1 VPWGS
6 SRFRGGSTRVP
17 RRHATKNLPLSRI
30 ANGVPAGQKHKG
42 SVETSLCRR
51 LISALW
57 LIVPYG
63 AMGSIPPPTSTPI
76 WSRVA
81 MSARSGRAL
90 QLAGRHPRA
99 GLVGA
104 LVDPG
109 DHGSSSTVPAPRLNR
124 PVQRCVE
131 FGPGDT
137 GSVIRTAQVTGLF
150 DLSPSSLPCRQV
162 HEGPQQ
168 VHRRSVR
175 GQRILAQ
182 RRPARSR
189 FIRGQ
194 SLHSAGH
201 AQARRARPAARRG
214 SANDAPRRHATK
226 FRPVQGATSDI
237 SRILAT
243 ARGFLEPC
251 RLQRR
256 TTTDLPGAWR
266 ALHPGRSAIKSRSKR
281 FGEPLAPA

>member
-1 VPWGS
+1 MPVPGRTGGQEPAPAADEPAGLQAGLRHGGS

-17 RRHATKNLPLSRI
+17 QRHATKNLPAPRM
-30 ANGVPAGQKHKG
+30 ANSVPAGQRHND
-42 SVETSLCRR
+42 SVRDIFRPEIDLGAVAHRAIWGYGVDPPADINPHLVSCRYV
-51 LISALW
+51 S
-57 LIVPYG
+57 
-63 AMGSIPPPTSTPI
+63 PI
-76 WSRVA
+76 WP
-81 MSARSGRAL
+81 GL

-131 FGPGDT
+131 FGPCDT
-137 GSVIRTAQVTGLF
+137 GGVIGTAQVTGLL

-162 HEGPQQ
+162 HEGPPQ
-168 VHRRSVR
+168 VHRRSAR

-201 AQARRARPAARRG
+201 AQARRAQACCPAR
-214 SANDAPRRHATK
+214 
-226 FRPVQGATSDI
+226 
-237 SRILAT
+237 
-243 ARGFLEPC
+243 
-251 RLQRR
+251 QR
-256 TTTDLPGAWR
+256 
-266 ALHPGRSAIKSRSKR
+266 K
-281 FGEPLAPA
+281 